1 MTGKTLTIE
10 VPWYETRIE
19 NCSYCGKMIA
29 RNYWADDDFPD
40 DKFCEQIERE
50 WTVTKLLAYLRNA
63 DRSLQDRAEQSL
75 ESASTFLAAAASG
88 NEKPS

>member
-1 MTGKTLTIE
+1 VTGKTLTIE

-40 DKFCEQIERE
+40 DKFCEQQCSDVKR
-50 WTVTKLLAYLRNA
+50 
-63 DRSLQDRAEQSL
+63 RASHQS
-75 ESASTFLAAAASG
+75 E
-88 NEKPS
+88 